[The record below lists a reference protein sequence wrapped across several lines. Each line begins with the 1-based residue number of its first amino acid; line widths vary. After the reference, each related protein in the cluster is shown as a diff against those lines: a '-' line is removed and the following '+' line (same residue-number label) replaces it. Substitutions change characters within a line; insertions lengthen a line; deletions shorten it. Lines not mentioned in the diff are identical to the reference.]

1 MALALSRTSLQEVD
15 IEKCV
20 NNIGNRNDMIVIASA
35 RAKELQRKH
44 KASGDSKH
52 CSFTV
57 DALLD
62 IQYGVIDKDYVY
74 NKAD

>member
-1 MALALSRTSLQEVD
+1 MALSLSRTLDID

-20 NNIGNRNDMIVIASA
+20 NNIGNRNDMILIASA

-44 KASGDSKH
+44 KASGDSNH
-52 CSFTV
+52 RSFTV
-57 DALLD
+57 DAMLD
-62 IQYGVIDKDYVY
+62 IQNGIIDKDYVY